1 MTVRVGSLSPITVTT
16 LTATQ
21 LSVPVTVGT
30 TATTLNVI
38 VTNPSG
44 QSSNAATLTVTP
56 PPVAALTLST
66 VTPGSVF
73 VSSTARSFT
82 LTGTGFTNGMT
93 VKIGTG
99 ITLTNVNPTSTTS
112 LTVQATLTTAGT
124 YPVTVSRTT
133 PTAATSVAVN
143 LIVTAQGATPTITK
157 VTPNPFTGSNTGQL
171 LTITG
176 TNFRNGLRL
185 SIGTASAVLNPTNA
199 TTIQVFLT
207 TGTTARTLP
216 VQVTNSDGT
225 FATASLTVTAPA
237 P

>member
-1 MTVRVGSLSPITVTT
+1 
-16 LTATQ
+16 
-21 LSVPVTVGT
+21 
-30 TATTLNVI
+30 
-38 VTNPSG
+38 
-44 QSSNAATLTVTP
+44 
-56 PPVAALTLST
+56 
-66 VTPGSVF
+66 
-73 VSSTARSFT
+73 
-82 LTGTGFTNGMT
+82 
-93 VKIGTG
+93 
-99 ITLTNVNPTSTTS
+99 
-112 LTVQATLTTAGT
+112 
-124 YPVTVSRTT
+124 
-133 PTAATSVAVN
+133 
-143 LIVTAQGATPTITK
+143 
-157 VTPNPFTGSNTGQL
+157 